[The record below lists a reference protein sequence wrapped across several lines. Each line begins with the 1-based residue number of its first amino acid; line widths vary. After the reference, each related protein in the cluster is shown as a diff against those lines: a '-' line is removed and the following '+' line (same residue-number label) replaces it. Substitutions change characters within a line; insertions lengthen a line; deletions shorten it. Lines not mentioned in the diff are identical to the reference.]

1 MLGIAGAA
9 AFRAG
14 YFRERLSDVLGE
26 VLRQEGV
33 ESAQAVV
40 GVGYVYEPGLHSPV
54 QQGAVDRLCGH
65 DLAHVSDVHG
75 TGWGYARGYGVGA
88 GAFQLFCDD
97 ISPVNRHRQKSM
109 LKRDINLVVAAR
121 ILDLPDY
128 DARTMV
134 PLMAMKNRT
143 ENSIPSTLSSMK
155 AFLIQDLERPSIF
168 GRAGG
173 SMKKRVPERKTV
185 AL

>member
-1 MLGIAGAA
+1 
-9 AFRAG
+9 
-14 YFRERLSDVLGE
+14 
-26 VLRQEGV
+26 
-33 ESAQAVV
+33 
-40 GVGYVYEPGLHSPV
+40 
-54 QQGAVDRLCGH
+54 
-65 DLAHVSDVHG
+65 
-75 TGWGYARGYGVGA
+75 
-88 GAFQLFCDD
+88 
-97 ISPVNRHRQKSM
+97 M

-155 AFLIQDLERPSIF
+155 AFLIQDLERPSTL

-173 SMKKRVPERKTV
+173 
-185 AL
+185 